1 MDTPLNFHHL
11 HLFCTVVECKSFSKA
26 AQVLMMTQPAVSSQ
40 IKSLE
45 QSLAAILLERTGRE
59 LQLTEAGAQ
68 VYDSAKKIIAL
79 EHGLRATVKE
89 LNSGQVGH
97 VSIATNRPF
106 GRYLLPKFL
115 SRFIADH
122 PRSDV
127 SIQYAD
133 TRRICELVLDE
144 VVDIGVVSSD
154 DHQFKHSKLNIR
166 FLHRDEWCLVTSARA
181 PWTALPLLQ
190 VLEAAPLISSLED
203 STNWRETKY
212 ILDSLELTEA
222 QYHVRARLDDIES
235 IKAMVAQGCGV
246 AFLPRS
252 CMEAQLSQAELV
264 EIKLPL
270 TSNPHLTFWLIT
282 KPRRQLRPTVEQF
295 IQLLTSHFG
304 P

>member
-1 MDTPLNFHHL
+1 
-11 HLFCTVVECKSFSKA
+11 
-26 AQVLMMTQPAVSSQ
+26 MMTQPAVSSQ

-45 QSLAAILLERTGRE
+45 QSLSTILLERTGKE

-68 VYDSAKKIIAL
+68 VYDSAKKIMAL

-106 GRYLLPKFL
+106 GRYLLPKLL
-115 SRFIADH
+115 SKFIADH
-122 PRSDV
+122 PRSEV

-133 TRRICELVLDE
+133 TLRICELVLDE

-154 DHQFKHSKLNIR
+154 DHQFKHSKLHIR
-166 FLHRDEWCLVTSARA
+166 FLHSDEWCLVSSARA

-190 VLEAAPLISSLED
+190 VLEAAPLVSSLED

-212 ILDSLELTEA
+212 ILDSLQLTDA
-222 QYHVRARLDDIES
+222 QYRVCVRLDDIES
-235 IKAMVAQGCGV
+235 IKAMVAEGSGV

-252 CMEAQLSQAELV
+252 CIQTQLSQAEFA
-264 EIKLPL
+264 EIELPL
-270 TSNPHLTFWLIT
+270 KSNPHLTFWIIT
-282 KPRRQLRPTVEQF
+282 KPKRQVRPTVDQF
-295 IQLLTSHFG
+295 IHLLTTHFRE
-304 P
+304 